1 MTHGIT
7 PLGITIHGTMV
18 HIITLGT
25 PVGLGVGVI
34 LTILGTQAITG
45 GHITT
50 AAGAGMEEAGMVDIG
65 DIHLV
70 AMDIIE
76 VDMLLRPILVAEVDG
91 QPQMMLADVHITD
104 LLLMAQ
110 QAMVAEVETSTA
122 EQAA

>member
-1 MTHGIT
+1 MT
-7 PLGITIHGTMV
+7 LGITTPGTIV
-18 HIITLGT
+18 HIIMTLGIM
-25 PVGLGVGVI
+25 VGLGVGVI
-34 LTILGTQAITG
+34 PTIPGTQVITG

-50 AAGAGMEEAGMVDIG
+50 AAGAGMEEAGTADIG
-65 DIHLV
+65 DMHLG

-76 VDMLLRPILVAEVDG
+76 VDMLLRLILVAEVDG
-91 QPQMMLADVHITD
+91 QALTMPADVHITD

>member
-7 PLGITIHGTMV
+7 TLGITIHGTMV

-70 AMDIIE
+70 ARDIIE

>member
-7 PLGITIHGTMV
+7 TLGITIHGTMV

-34 LTILGTQAITG
+34 PTILGTQAITG
-45 GHITT
+45 DHITT
-50 AAGAGMEEAGMVDIG
+50 AAGAGMEEAGMEDIG
-65 DIHLV
+65 DIHLC

-76 VDMLLRPILVAEVDG
+76 VDMLLVPIQVAGVDG

>member
-7 PLGITIHGTMV
+7 TLGITIHGTMV

-34 LTILGTQAITG
+34 PTILGTQAITG

-50 AAGAGMEEAGMVDIG
+50 AAGAGMEEAGMADIG
-65 DIHLV
+65 DMHLC

-76 VDMLLRPILVAEVDG
+76 VDMLLQPILVAGVDG